1 MRRPSAPIRASPISL
16 SSRRQILLEKVEIL
30 LALGLFC
37 ARLLSRE

>member
-1 MRRPSAPIRASPISL
+1 LPTSS
-16 SSRRQILLEKVEIL
+16 SSRRSLLQKVEIL